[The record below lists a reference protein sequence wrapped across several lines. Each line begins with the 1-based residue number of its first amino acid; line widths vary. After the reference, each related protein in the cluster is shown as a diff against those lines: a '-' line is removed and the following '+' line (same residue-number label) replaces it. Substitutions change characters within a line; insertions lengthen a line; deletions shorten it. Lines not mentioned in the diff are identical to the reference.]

1 MVRPTPPHDG
11 GGQGLAVGV
20 VVGGPSA
27 LRLRTRGNFGACIL
41 VYTSGP
47 LAQIYAHLLCPPYK
61 RGGQPSGWAPTIG
74 KALHMPTRRW
84 QHHAHSPLE
93 RQQ

>member
-1 MVRPTPPHDG
+1 MVPPTPPHDG

-20 VVGGPSA
+20 VVGGPGA

-47 LAQIYAHLLCPPYK
+47 VAQIYAHL
-61 RGGQPSGWAPTIG
+61 
-74 KALHMPTRRW
+74 
-84 QHHAHSPLE
+84 
-93 RQQ
+93 